1 MGRPTKFSQAIADK
15 ICALLAEGYS
25 LTKISALD
33 GMPALRTVLDWHV
46 QNREGFSAQYTRAR
60 QIQAE
65 LIADQLFDVSDDE
78 TKDVSGELE
87 IPNGVAVQRARLKVD
102 TRKWYLSKMLPKV
115 YGDKLAHTG
124 ADGEGPVQFVV
135 TRAGQKEKA

>member
-1 MGRPTKFSQAIADK
+1 MGRPSKFTQELADK
-15 ICALLAEGYS
+15 ICALLAEGWS
-25 LTKISALD
+25 LTKICTLD

-46 QNREGFSAQYTRAR
+46 QDREGFSAQYTRAR

-78 TKDVSGELE
+78 SKDVSGELQM
-87 IPNGVAVQRARLKVD
+87 PNGVAVQRARLKVD

-115 YGDKLAHTG
+115 YGDKLQHTG
-124 ADGEGPVQFVV
+124 SDGEGPVQFVV
-135 TRAGQKEKA
+135 TRAGSKEKE